1 MSKLQQ
7 INISFDPLED
17 RLLLRI
23 TTGNPSDLDEYRI
36 WLTRRL
42 VQGIW
47 KLLDRSI
54 TAEIMMDPMIQQD
67 SAGALQEFQ
76 QASAL
81 AKADFA
87 TPFSSAVRTP
97 LGPDPMLI
105 SKIQIRKKPGGHLLT
120 LQTVKGQ
127 AVNLTLNAFLI
138 YSFRKLLADQILKA
152 QWNLPPGM
160 VPGKTGFLAEAS
172 RTVN

>member
-1 MSKLQQ
+1 MSTLQQ
-7 INISFDPLED
+7 ISITFDPVED

-23 TTGNPSDLDEYRI
+23 TTGKPSDLDEYRI

-42 VQGIW
+42 VQGIL

-54 TAEIMMDPMIQQD
+54 TAEIMMDPLIQQD

-87 TPFSSAVRTP
+87 TPFSAAAARTP
-97 LGPDPMLI
+97 MGPDPMLI
-105 SKIQIRKKPGGHLLT
+105 TKIQIHKRPGGHLLT
-120 LQTVKGQ
+120 LQTAKGQ
-127 AVNLTLNAFLI
+127 IKLTLNAFLI
-138 YSFRKLLADQILKA
+138 YSFRKLLADQILKT

-160 VPGKTGFLAEAS
+160 DPGKTGFLVEVP
-172 RTVN
+172 RTIN

>member
-1 MSKLQQ
+1 MSKIKQ
-7 INISFDPLED
+7 INISFDPVED

-23 TTGNPSDLDEYRI
+23 TTGNPNDLDEYRI

-42 VQGIW
+42 VQEIW
-47 KLLDRSI
+47 KLLDQSI
-54 TAEIMMDPMIQQD
+54 TAEIMMDPMVQQN
-67 SAGALQEFQ
+67 SARALQEFQ

-105 SKIQIRKKPGGHLLT
+105 TRIQIRKKQGGHLLT

-127 AVNLTLNAFLI
+127 AINLTLNAFLI
-138 YSFRKLLADQILKA
+138 YSFRELLADQILKA
-152 QWNLPPGM
+152 QWNLSPGM
-160 VPGKTGFLAEAS
+160 VPGKTGFLAES
-172 RTVN
+172 PRTIN